1 MEYKPFLKLVKGRR
15 SIRQFKPD
23 PVSDETIQK
32 ILETARWAP
41 SGANT
46 QPWEFIVIK
55 DEYWKNEFLDS
66 ISDMVNVSGL
76 RDVPV
81 LIVVCGDTRKRV
93 LYPSGRFLVD
103 LDKIRSS
110 EEQVE
115 FTDHILVSSLA
126 NAFLNIL
133 YAAHSLGL
141 GTRYITATSWTKV
154 QPIIK
159 QMLKIPE
166 YLIIYDTIALGYPLQ
181 KPGAKDLRS
190 LEEIMHMDT
199 FDQSKASKTEDIIF
213 KANQLRERLKKR
225 QTR

>member
-1 MEYKPFLKLVKGRR
+1 LVKGRR

-23 PVSDETIQK
+23 PVSDEDIQK

-46 QPWEFIVIK
+46 QPWEFIVIRDK
-55 DEYWKNEFLDS
+55 EWKNEFLNS
-66 ISDMVNVSGL
+66 ISEMVNVSGL
-76 RDVPV
+76 RDVPA

-103 LDKIRSS
+103 LDKIRSN
-110 EEQVE
+110 EEQIE

-141 GTRYITATSWTKV
+141 GTRYITATSWSQV
-154 QPIIK
+154 QPIVK
-159 QMLKIPE
+159 QKLRIPE
-166 YLIIYDTIALGYPLQ
+166 YLIIYDTIALGYPLR
-181 KPGAKDLRS
+181 KPGPKELRP
-190 LEEIMHMDT
+190 LEEVIHMNS
-199 FDQSKASKTEDIIF
+199 FDQSKAPKTEDIIS
-213 KANQLRERLKKR
+213 KANQLRKRLKKR